1 MATVPWEGVVVFR
14 VPLLG
19 RSESLEK
26 MGTSTDTSSRVTT
39 RSSTKLA
46 DWAMHTT
53 VKLGRE
59 LLLPTL
65 VIVAVYWTT
74 VCVAWTVGCVK
85 SPLSE
90 GSQLMVAP
98 AGTLAEISKVT
109 SLLGASQS
117 VNIK

>member
-14 VPLLG
+14 VPPLR

-26 MGTSTDTSSRVTT
+26 MVTSTDTASRVTT

-53 VKLGRE
+53 VKLGRG

-74 VCVAWTVGCVK
+74 VCVAWTVGWGT
-85 SPLSE
+85 SPLIE
-90 GSQLMVAP
+90 GSQIMVTP
-98 AGTLAEISKVT
+98 
-109 SLLGASQS
+109 
-117 VNIK
+117 